1 MNRGQL
7 RELLRSAY
15 LDDTAEPYLWGDDLL
30 DGFIEEAQQ
39 EAAIRSRS
47 LVDTQELPLVAGQGS
62 YTLAAATLDITRF
75 RVPGAGSL
83 ERTSLEELDESGS
96 WEQRQGRPTHF
107 AFTST
112 QFSGDGVLIA
122 YPAPGSASTAT
133 LTIQRLPVAL
143 ADDNSEPELPAHQ
156 HLFLLDWAAFRA
168 FSLRDS
174 DAEDQARATQHA
186 SAFADVFG
194 DRLDATAMRKRAEK
208 RPRRTRINTAWR

>member
-7 RELLRSAY
+7 RERLRSAY
-15 LDDTAEPYLWGDDLL
+15 LDDTAQPYLWEDALL
-30 DGFIEEAQQ
+30 DSLLEDAQQ
-39 EAAIRSRS
+39 EAVIRSRN
-47 LVDTQELPLVAGQGS
+47 LVDKLEVPLVKGQGS
-62 YTLAAATLDITRF
+62 YTLPDAVLDIVRF
-75 RVPGAGSL
+75 RAPGVGSL
-83 ERTSLEELDESGS
+83 GRTSLEELDESGS
-96 WEQRQGRPTHF
+96 WEQRQGSPTHF

-112 QFSGDGVLIA
+112 QLSGDGVLIV
-122 YPAPGSASTAT
+122 YPAPGSASTAA

-143 ADDNSEPELPAHQ
+143 VDDNSEPELPTHQ

-194 DRLDATAMRKRAEK
+194 DRLGATAMRKRAEK